1 MDILDQ
7 IIGEKSAIESIG
19 IQPIHIRLSTNVPG
33 SSETKLTKNLIY
45 IPEKNKGEKEE
56 ELGETEGSTSEY
68 PYFTDSVKFP
78 TSKILQLPRK
88 QQIEL
93 FFNKKIFKKVIGNI
107 SNVDED
113 TRIINADYNFNA
125 LLNILLPTSFPIKN
139 NTMKE

>member
-7 IIGEKSAIESIG
+7 IIGEKSATESIG
-19 IQPIHIRLSTNVPG
+19 IQPIHIRLSTNIGG

-45 IPEKNKGEKEE
+45 IPKKKDDEKEE
-56 ELGETEGSTSEY
+56 VGETEGSTSEY

-93 FFNKKIFKKVIGNI
+93 FFLSKSF
-107 SNVDED
+107 EL
-113 TRIINADYNFNA
+113 IIES
-125 LLNILLPTSFPIKN
+125 LC
-139 NTMKE
+139 